1 MFIIHHR
8 HVQFNKYD
16 SENLSNISC
25 SLKKKFCSLKNP
37 LCASMADLQIIRV
50 LRVSFL
56 RCSAD
61 VSFLFL

>member
-8 HVQFNKYD
+8 HIQFNKYD
-16 SENLSNISC
+16 SENLFNISC
-25 SLKKKFCSLKNP
+25 SLKINSCSLKNP
-37 LCASMADLQIIRV
+37 LCASMAALQIIRV

-56 RCSAD
+56 RYSAD

>member
-8 HVQFNKYD
+8 HVQFNEYD

-37 LCASMADLQIIRV
+37 LCAVVAALQIM
-50 LRVSFL
+50 
-56 RCSAD
+56 CSC
-61 VSFLFL
+61 S